1 MQKGV
6 LTEQEAQELTTEME
20 KEAKEAKP
28 SPFVLPWGKEAKLRL
43 GGFIQA
49 NAEFGDAG
57 SMFGVFPDS
66 TTVAPIHSR
75 FFLRRARI
83 NVSGDFLEDFDF
95 KLEGDFEQGDGIS
108 SSRTGFSGTDI
119 FLNWHRFPEANFKV
133 GQWKAPFGVEQTT
146 PDTTILTIERSQPT
160 GALTPER
167 QIGAQLWGKP
177 LANLW
182 PGQKDLLEY
191 ALGVFNGNNRNIQL
205 NDDAHFMYVGRV
217 ASTPFAGQLFGQ
229 DATWKL
235 GGDGFY
241 SRSGAGTRISQTGN
255 LKFNADG
262 SLSGFTLPAAAK
274 STGWAV
280 NQDLRVGPFDL
291 VAEYLEEKVEPLD
304 STAFATFTANGY
316 YVLGGYYLPGRKFQ
330 LVGEYESFNPGQASN
345 DDVRSVAGG
354 INYYIKGDYLKLMLN
369 YIHTWSDFRH
379 ANPGNGEDSFDEVL
393 LRAQVMF

>member
-1 MQKGV
+1 M
-6 LTEQEAQELTTEME
+6 TEQEAQELTTEME

-205 NDDAHFMYVGRV
+205 NDDATVIAARDARRSRAASSVTPVGGT
-217 ASTPFAGQLFGQ
+217 S
-229 DATWKL
+229 
-235 GGDGFY
+235 
-241 SRSGAGTRISQTGN
+241 SGA
-255 LKFNADG
+255 
-262 SLSGFTLPAAAK
+262 
-274 STGWAV
+274 
-280 NQDLRVGPFDL
+280 
-291 VAEYLEEKVEPLD
+291 
-304 STAFATFTANGY
+304 
-316 YVLGGYYLPGRKFQ
+316 
-330 LVGEYESFNPGQASN
+330 
-345 DDVRSVAGG
+345 
-354 INYYIKGDYLKLMLN
+354 
-369 YIHTWSDFRH
+369 
-379 ANPGNGEDSFDEVL
+379 
-393 LRAQVMF
+393 